1 MKATSLDGLHCWS
14 AWQPEQAIDFN
25 GFFLEIPGG
34 NILVDPLPLDEARLA
49 FARRRG
55 GATHVLVTNAD
66 HWRATDQA
74 RTALGARVIAPAG
87 ERERLGDRAG
97 SVDIWLASAGDLP
110 EPLREAIE
118 PFFLRG
124 GKSPV
129 EVALHLKRQKALL
142 FGDLVRS
149 RASGR
154 LTLLPDGKLRDK
166 PLALE
171 SLRPLLGRSFDA
183 VLLGDGDCIFT
194 GGREALFS
202 MLDEMPGI
210 LFNRMNLDGL
220 AFVPNARHPRA
231 ASEAAEISRAM
242 TCRGLGFHARRLL
255 PGMIW
260 PAYHHESAEE
270 EMFLVR
276 RGRMK
281 VRTPQGTFTLEPGDL
296 IALPA
301 LPSFAHQFS
310 NDFDEPCEFLALSNI
325 AEGNVTTYPEGNRIA
340 LGDRGEMYRI
350 ADQRK
355 DYWEDEPAVR

>member
-1 MKATSLDGLHCWS
+1 M
-14 AWQPEQAIDFN
+14 
-25 GFFLEIPGG
+25 
-34 NILVDPLPLDEARLA
+34 VDPVPLDAARLA
-49 FARRRG
+49 FARKRG
-55 GATHVLVTNAD
+55 GAAFVLVTNAD

-74 RTALGARVIAPAG
+74 KDAFGAHVIAPSG
-87 ERERLGDRAG
+87 ERERLGDRAAR
-97 SVDIWLASAGDLP
+97 VDTWLATSADLP
-110 EPLREAIE
+110 EPLRETIE

-129 EVALHLKRQKALL
+129 ELALHLKRQKALL

-149 RASGR
+149 RVSGK
-154 LTLLPDGKLRDK
+154 LTLLPDGKLADK

-171 SLRPLLGRSFDA
+171 SLRPLLSRPFDA
-183 VLLGDGDCIFT
+183 VLLGDGDCVFT
-194 GGREALFS
+194 GGRDALFG
-202 MLDEMPGI
+202 MLDDMPGI
-210 LFNRMNLDGL
+210 LFNRMNLDRL
-220 AFVPNARHPRA
+220 EFVPTARHPRA
-231 ASEAAEISRAM
+231 ATAFAEVSRAM
-242 TCRGLGFHARRLL
+242 TCRGLGFHAQRLL

-260 PAYHHESAEE
+260 PAFHYESAEE

-276 RGRMK
+276 KGRMK
-281 VRTPQGTFTLEPGDL
+281 VRTPQGTFVLEPGDL

-325 AEGNVTTYPEGNRIA
+325 AKGNVTTYPEGNRIA

-355 DYWEDEPAVR
+355 DYWEDEPAIR